1 MNYNKFDENQWTF
14 DLPDQAEENTASS
27 DNSDSGLKQ
36 VAENTSVPNRSGSGY
51 EKGKN
56 GSNKRVSRYK
66 SPGASRA
73 AASGSGGNSGE
84 EAKKKRTLFN
94 ALVSAVCIAAIILGT
109 GLATGV
115 LWPGKKYTVTVENGS
130 GSGEYRPGDDV
141 TIQADPAKD
150 GYTFIGWSVSDENV
164 ISSRYRDRDRL
175 IFEMPAEDFTV
186 TAEYTETQYTLTV
199 ENGMIEDAGNSGS
212 FTEGT
217 KIDIRA
223 DSKDGHTF
231 IKWEVTE
238 GNATF
243 NDASFQEA
251 VVTIGSED
259 TVIQAV
265 YTENKYTLS
274 IKGGTLE
281 GDKTSGSFTEGTKIT
296 VCADSKDGYTFNK
309 WEVTEGNATFNDVS
323 SQDAE
328 VTIGSEDAVIQAVYT
343 EDKYTLSIKGGT
355 IEGGKTSGSFTEG
368 TKIDIRAD
376 SKDGYEFTGWVSE
389 KGDAKITDKT
399 SPITRI
405 VTGRQASEITAKY
418 EKKEYTVT
426 VNGGSIVGGDR
437 ERSFKK
443 GETVTIVANVKKGY
457 YFSNWKVEKGNV
469 KIHDI
474 TAEQASFVSVETD
487 VVITAV
493 TKASPVLRPGWE
505 INDAFRELAGTTQA
519 VHDDKIKAVVY
530 TDETPPPGAET
541 AELAESGDPVTA
553 WFDKGIGTIFI
564 YTTANKVLLNKYSGS
579 FMYNLHALEKVNLWK
594 YDTSSVTSMTFM
606 FCGCDN
612 LTNLDLDSF
621 DTSSV
626 TDMEYMFSGCENLTN
641 LDLDSFDTSSVTDM
655 EYMFYGCENLT
666 NLDLSSFDTSSVTNM
681 WGMFWGCE
689 NLTNLDLSSFDTSS
703 VTKMCSM
710 FSGCEN
716 LTNLDLSSFDTSS
729 VTNMGN
735 MFFSCGLTELD
746 LSSFDTS
753 SVTSMRCM
761 FYNCE
766 NLTNLDLSSFGTSS
780 VTDMWGMF
788 HGCENLTNLDL
799 SSFDTS
805 SVTSMGSMFSDCENL
820 TNLDLSSFDTSSV
833 TSMRGMFF
841 SCGLRELDLSNFD
854 TSSVTDMS
862 YMFWGCNNLTNL
874 DTSNFDMS
882 SVIKKDHMFD

>member
-150 GYTFIGWSVSDENV
+150 GYTFIG
-164 ISSRYRDRDRL
+164 
-175 IFEMPAEDFTV
+175 EDFTV

-343 EDKYTLSIKGGT
+343 ENKYTLSIKGGT

-368 TKIDIRAD
+368 TKIAIRAD

-469 KIHDI
+469 KINDI
-474 TAEQASFVSVETD
+474 TAEQVSFVSVETD

-493 TKASPVLRPGWE
+493 TKASPVLRPGRE

-519 VHDDKIKAVVY
+519 VHDDIIKAVVY
-530 TDETPPPGAET
+530 TDKTPPPGAET

-564 YTTANKVLLNKYSGS
+564 NTTANKVLLNKYSGS
-579 FMYNLHALEKVNLWK
+579 FMYQLHALEKVDLWK

-606 FCGCDN
+606 FYGCD
-612 LTNLDLDSF
+612 
-621 DTSSV
+621 
-626 TDMEYMFSGCENLTN
+626 
-641 LDLDSFDTSSVTDM
+641 
-655 EYMFYGCENLT
+655 NLT
-666 NLDLSSFDTSSVTNM
+666 NLDLSSFDTSSVTDM
-681 WGMFWGCE
+681 EYMFCR
-689 NLTNLDLSSFDTSS
+689 
-703 VTKMCSM
+703 
-710 FSGCEN
+710 
-716 LTNLDLSSFDTSS
+716 
-729 VTNMGN
+729 
-735 MFFSCGLTELD
+735 CGLTELD

-753 SVTSMRCM
+753 SVTDMGCM
-761 FYNCE
+761 FDYCSGLRELNV
-766 NLTNLDLSSFGTSS
+766 SSFNTSK
-780 VTDMWGMF
+780 VTDMGWMF
-788 HGCENLTNLDL
+788 SKCSGLRELNV
-799 SSFDTS
+799 SSFNTS
-805 SVTSMGSMFSDCENL
+805 KVTD
-820 TNLDLSSFDTSSV
+820 
-833 TSMRGMFF
+833 MRGMF
-841 SCGLRELDLSNFD
+841 S
-854 TSSVTDMS
+854 
-862 YMFWGCNNLTNL
+862 GCNNLTNL

-882 SVIKKDHMFD
+882 SVIYKDYMFD

>member
-109 GLATGV
+109 GLATGE

-343 EDKYTLSIKGGT
+343 ENKYTLSIKGGT
-355 IEGGKTSGSFTEG
+355 LAGGKTSGSFTEG
-368 TKIDIRAD
+368 TKIAIRAD

-519 VHDDKIKAVVY
+519 VYDVKIEAVVY

-564 YTTANKVLLNKYSGS
+564 NTTANKVLLNKNSS
-579 FMYNLHALEKVNLWK
+579 SMFRLSALEKVDLWK
-594 YDTSSVTSMTFM
+594 YDTSGVTDMSDM
-606 FCGCDN
+606 FCGCN
-612 LTNLDLDSF
+612 
-621 DTSSV
+621 
-626 TDMEYMFSGCENLTN
+626 
-641 LDLDSFDTSSVTDM
+641 
-655 EYMFYGCENLT
+655 
-666 NLDLSSFDTSSVTNM
+666 
-681 WGMFWGCE
+681 
-689 NLTNLDLSSFDTSS
+689 
-703 VTKMCSM
+703 
-710 FSGCEN
+710 
-716 LTNLDLSSFDTSS
+716 
-729 VTNMGN
+729 
-735 MFFSCGLTELD
+735 LTELD

-753 SVTSMRCM
+753 SVTNMSDM
-761 FYNCE
+761 FNGC
-766 NLTNLDLSSFGTSS
+766 NKLT
-780 VTDMWGMF
+780 
-788 HGCENLTNLDL
+788 
-799 SSFDTS
+799 
-805 SVTSMGSMFSDCENL
+805 
-820 TNLDLSSFDTSSV
+820 
-833 TSMRGMFF
+833 
-841 SCGLRELDLSNFD
+841 ELDLSNFD
-854 TSSVTDMS
+854 TSSVTDMDS
-862 YMFWGCNNLTNL
+862 MFHGCSGLRELNISSFDTSSVTDMGWMFYNCSGLRELNVSSFNTSKVTDMRYMFSGCNNLTNL

-882 SVIKKDHMFD
+882 SVIYKDHMFD

>member
-56 GSNKRVSRYK
+56 GSNKRVFRYK

-109 GLATGV
+109 GLATGE

-343 EDKYTLSIKGGT
+343 ENKYTLSIKGGT
-355 IEGGKTSGSFTEG
+355 LAGGKTSGSFTEG
-368 TKIDIRAD
+368 TKIAVWADRADSKDGYTFKKWEVTEGNVTFDDASIQEAVVTIGSEDAVIQAVYTENKYTLSIKGGTLAGGKTSGSFTEGTKIAIRAD
-376 SKDGYEFTGWVSE
+376 SKDGYEFTGWIRE
-389 KGDAKITDKT
+389 KGDAKITDKS

-418 EKKEYTVT
+418 EEKKYTVT
-426 VNGGSIVGGDR
+426 VNGGSIAGGDR
-437 ERSFKK
+437 EGSFKK

-493 TKASPVLRPGWE
+493 TKASPVLRPGRE

-519 VHDDKIKAVVY
+519 DHDDIIKAIVY

-553 WFDKGIGTIFI
+553 WFDKGIGTVFI
-564 YTTANKVLLNKYSGS
+564 NTTANKVLLNKNSS
-579 FMYNLHALEKVNLWK
+579 SMFRLSALEKVDLWK
-594 YDTSSVTSMTFM
+594 YDTSGVTDMSDM
-606 FCGCDN
+606 FCGCN
-612 LTNLDLDSF
+612 
-621 DTSSV
+621 
-626 TDMEYMFSGCENLTN
+626 
-641 LDLDSFDTSSVTDM
+641 
-655 EYMFYGCENLT
+655 
-666 NLDLSSFDTSSVTNM
+666 
-681 WGMFWGCE
+681 
-689 NLTNLDLSSFDTSS
+689 
-703 VTKMCSM
+703 
-710 FSGCEN
+710 
-716 LTNLDLSSFDTSS
+716 
-729 VTNMGN
+729 
-735 MFFSCGLTELD
+735 LTELD

-753 SVTSMRCM
+753 SVTNMSDM
-761 FYNCE
+761 FNGCYK
-766 NLTNLDLSSFGTSS
+766 LT
-780 VTDMWGMF
+780 
-788 HGCENLTNLDL
+788 
-799 SSFDTS
+799 
-805 SVTSMGSMFSDCENL
+805 
-820 TNLDLSSFDTSSV
+820 
-833 TSMRGMFF
+833 
-841 SCGLRELDLSNFD
+841 ELDLSNFD
-854 TSSVTDMS
+854 TSSVTDMGWMFYNCSGLRELNVSSFNTSKVTDMS
-862 YMFWGCNNLTNL
+862 YMFHGCNNLTNL

-882 SVIKKDHMFD
+882 SVIYKDHMFD

>member
-343 EDKYTLSIKGGT
+343 ENKYTLSIKGGT

-368 TKIDIRAD
+368 TNVTIQADQRA
-376 SKDGYEFTGWVSE
+376 GYEFTGWISE
-389 KGDAKITDKT
+389 KGDAKITDKS
-399 SPITRI
+399 SPITQI
-405 VTGRQASEITAKY
+405 VTGRKASEITAKY
-418 EKKEYTVT
+418 EEKKYTVT
-426 VNGGSIVGGDR
+426 VTDGAGGGIYKEGHSVSIEADYR
-437 ERSFKK
+437 EGYNFDHWSINR
-443 GETVTIVANVKKGY
+443 GTVAFRDEKNEST
-457 YFSNWKVEKGNV
+457 YFNMPAEDVEIAAVYIKNNE
-469 KIHDI
+469 I
-474 TAEQASFVSVETD
+474 EWNN
-487 VVITAV
+487 VITKLVNTFTFNGIHARDIKYNGIKSFLDNSIGKDNYSIEQYREQYSSYDYFNV
-493 TKASPVLRPGWE
+493 YDYSSSFYISNTWVYYIDCAFSASHGIAKEYDQKCADIGNRILPTPWSIFLGDSVRGTLDKLGITDEMYQELKKKEIVRYKRKSGWKDIYISYKYE
-505 INDAFRELAGTTQA
+505 KEEKRESLYCE
-519 VHDDKIKAVVY
+519 VHDYKSEYYTFSLGFRNDK
-530 TDETPPPGAET
+530 
-541 AELAESGDPVTA
+541 L
-553 WFDKGIGTIFI
+553 FHIGSHI
-564 YTTANKVLLNKYSGS
+564 
-579 FMYNLHALEKVNLWK
+579 WK
-594 YDTSSVTSMTFM
+594 YK
-606 FCGCDN
+606 
-612 LTNLDLDSF
+612 
-621 DTSSV
+621 
-626 TDMEYMFSGCENLTN
+626 Y
-641 LDLDSFDTSSVTDM
+641 
-655 EYMFYGCENLT
+655 
-666 NLDLSSFDTSSVTNM
+666 
-681 WGMFWGCE
+681 
-689 NLTNLDLSSFDTSS
+689 
-703 VTKMCSM
+703 
-710 FSGCEN
+710 
-716 LTNLDLSSFDTSS
+716 
-729 VTNMGN
+729 
-735 MFFSCGLTELD
+735 
-746 LSSFDTS
+746 
-753 SVTSMRCM
+753 
-761 FYNCE
+761 
-766 NLTNLDLSSFGTSS
+766 
-780 VTDMWGMF
+780 
-788 HGCENLTNLDL
+788 
-799 SSFDTS
+799 
-805 SVTSMGSMFSDCENL
+805 
-820 TNLDLSSFDTSSV
+820 
-833 TSMRGMFF
+833 
-841 SCGLRELDLSNFD
+841 
-854 TSSVTDMS
+854 
-862 YMFWGCNNLTNL
+862 
-874 DTSNFDMS
+874 
-882 SVIKKDHMFD
+882 

>member
-84 EAKKKRTLFN
+84 EAKKRTLFN

-238 GNATF
+238 GNASF
-243 NDASFQEA
+243 NDASFKEA

-343 EDKYTLSIKGGT
+343 EKKYTLSIKGGTLAGGKTSGSFTEGTKIAIRADSKDGYTFKKWEVTEGHVTFNDVSSQYTVVTIGSEDTEIQAVYTETKYTLSIEGGT

-368 TKIDIRAD
+368 TNVIIQADQRA
-376 SKDGYEFTGWVSE
+376 GYEFTGWSSTY
-389 KGDAKITDKT
+389 GDAKITDES
-399 SPITRI
+399 SPTTQVITGKR
-405 VTGRQASEITAKY
+405 ASEITAKY
-418 EKKEYTVT
+418 EEKKYTVT
-426 VNGGSIVGGDR
+426 VTDGTGGGSYKEGRCVVIGADYR
-437 ERSFKK
+437 EGYSFDHWSINRGTVALDDEKK
-443 GETVTIVANVKKGY
+443 KCALFYMPAEAVEIVAVYIKN
-457 YFSNWKVEKGNV
+457 NEIEWNN
-469 KIHDI
+469 II
-474 TAEQASFVSVETD
+474 T
-487 VVITAV
+487 
-493 TKASPVLRPGWE
+493 
-505 INDAFRELAGTTQA
+505 ELANTFTFNGIHA
-519 VHDDKIKAVVY
+519 RDLKYNGIKSFLDNCIGSDNYSVHHSTSGNNFSIYDLSSSFFIS
-530 TDETPPPGAET
+530 
-541 AELAESGDPVTA
+541 SGDWVYDLHCSYSA
-553 WFDKGIGTIFI
+553 SHWLDIEYDQKCADIG
-564 YTTANKVLLNKYSGS
+564 NKVLPTPWTIFLGDSVRGTLDKIGITDE
-579 FMYNLHALEKVNLWK
+579 MYQELKKKEILQYERKRDWK
-594 YDTSSVTSMTFM
+594 YISIKYEYEKKEKREEIYLQAHGDY
-606 FCGCDN
+606 
-612 LTNLDLDSF
+612 DSKSEHFKLGLVFRNDKLF
-621 DTSSV
+621 DIDATI
-626 TDMEYMFSGCENLTN
+626 Y
-641 LDLDSFDTSSVTDM
+641 
-655 EYMFYGCENLT
+655 
-666 NLDLSSFDTSSVTNM
+666 
-681 WGMFWGCE
+681 
-689 NLTNLDLSSFDTSS
+689 
-703 VTKMCSM
+703 KQ
-710 FSGCEN
+710 
-716 LTNLDLSSFDTSS
+716 
-729 VTNMGN
+729 
-735 MFFSCGLTELD
+735 
-746 LSSFDTS
+746 
-753 SVTSMRCM
+753 
-761 FYNCE
+761 
-766 NLTNLDLSSFGTSS
+766 
-780 VTDMWGMF
+780 
-788 HGCENLTNLDL
+788 
-799 SSFDTS
+799 
-805 SVTSMGSMFSDCENL
+805 
-820 TNLDLSSFDTSSV
+820 
-833 TSMRGMFF
+833 
-841 SCGLRELDLSNFD
+841 
-854 TSSVTDMS
+854 
-862 YMFWGCNNLTNL
+862 
-874 DTSNFDMS
+874 
-882 SVIKKDHMFD
+882 K

>member
-109 GLATGV
+109 GLATGE

-343 EDKYTLSIKGGT
+343 ENKYTLSIKGGTLAGGKTSGSFTEGTKIAVWADRADSKDGYTFKKWEVTEGNVTFDDASIQEAVVTIGSEDAVIQAVYTENKYTLSIKGGT

-368 TKIDIRAD
+368 TNVTIQAD
-376 SKDGYEFTGWVSE
+376 EKAGYEFISWSSIS
-389 KGDAKITDKT
+389 GDAKITDES
-399 SPITRI
+399 SPITQV

-418 EKKEYTVT
+418 EEKKYTVAVTYGTGGGSYEEGYIVYIEADYREGYEFDHWSINRGTVAFRDEKNESTYFNMPAEDVEIAAVYIKNNEIEWNNVITKLVNTFYIGGIHARSITYYGIKNFLSGSIGSDNYSIIQSGPGDYFNVYDYSSDFYISPKGWEYYLTCLFSASHGIANEYDQKCADIGNRILPTHWDIFLGDSKRGTLDKIEITDEMYQELKKKENLRYKRKSDWK
-426 VNGGSIVGGDR
+426 NIYISYDYDKKEKRESIKCNAYGDYKS
-437 ERSFKK
+437 EHF
-443 GETVTIVANVKKGY
+443 T
-457 YFSNWKVEKGNV
+457 FSLVFRNDKLFM
-469 KIHDI
+469 I
-474 TAEQASFVSVETD
+474 TSH
-487 VVITAV
+487 
-493 TKASPVLRPGWE
+493 
-505 INDAFRELAGTTQA
+505 IN
-519 VHDDKIKAVVY
+519 KSK
-530 TDETPPPGAET
+530 
-541 AELAESGDPVTA
+541 
-553 WFDKGIGTIFI
+553 
-564 YTTANKVLLNKYSGS
+564 
-579 FMYNLHALEKVNLWK
+579 
-594 YDTSSVTSMTFM
+594 
-606 FCGCDN
+606 
-612 LTNLDLDSF
+612 
-621 DTSSV
+621 
-626 TDMEYMFSGCENLTN
+626 
-641 LDLDSFDTSSVTDM
+641 
-655 EYMFYGCENLT
+655 
-666 NLDLSSFDTSSVTNM
+666 
-681 WGMFWGCE
+681 
-689 NLTNLDLSSFDTSS
+689 
-703 VTKMCSM
+703 
-710 FSGCEN
+710 
-716 LTNLDLSSFDTSS
+716 
-729 VTNMGN
+729 
-735 MFFSCGLTELD
+735 
-746 LSSFDTS
+746 
-753 SVTSMRCM
+753 
-761 FYNCE
+761 
-766 NLTNLDLSSFGTSS
+766 
-780 VTDMWGMF
+780 
-788 HGCENLTNLDL
+788 
-799 SSFDTS
+799 
-805 SVTSMGSMFSDCENL
+805 
-820 TNLDLSSFDTSSV
+820 
-833 TSMRGMFF
+833 
-841 SCGLRELDLSNFD
+841 
-854 TSSVTDMS
+854 
-862 YMFWGCNNLTNL
+862 
-874 DTSNFDMS
+874 
-882 SVIKKDHMFD
+882 

>member
-109 GLATGV
+109 GLATGE

-238 GNATF
+238 GNVAI
-243 NDASFQEA
+243 NDASSQDA

-259 TVIQAV
+259 AVIQAV

-309 WEVTEGNATFNDVS
+309 WEVTEGNVTFNDASSQDAVVTIGSEDAVIQAVYSENEYTLSIKGGTLAGGKTSGSFTEGTKIAVWADSKDGYTFKKWEVTEGNATFNDVS

-343 EDKYTLSIKGGT
+343 ENKYTLSIKGGT

-368 TKIDIRAD
+368 TKVVIRAD
-376 SKDGYEFTGWVSE
+376 SKAGYTFKKWEVTEGNVTFDDASIQEAVVTIGSEDAVIQAVYTETKYTLSIKGGTLAGGKTSGSFTEGTNVIIQADQRAGYEFTGWSSTY
-389 KGDAKITDKT
+389 GDAKITDES
-399 SPITRI
+399 SPTTQVITGKR
-405 VTGRQASEITAKY
+405 ASEITAKY
-418 EKKEYTVT
+418 EEKKYTVT
-426 VNGGSIVGGDR
+426 AIRNWNAKLPRLRIAHTAGQY
-437 ERSFKK
+437 
-443 GETVTIVANVKKGY
+443 TVLQESQSA
-457 YFSNWKVEKGNV
+457 
-469 KIHDI
+469 
-474 TAEQASFVSVETD
+474 
-487 VVITAV
+487 AV
-493 TKASPVLRPGWE
+493 
-505 INDAFRELAGTTQA
+505 
-519 VHDDKIKAVVY
+519 
-530 TDETPPPGAET
+530 
-541 AELAESGDPVTA
+541 
-553 WFDKGIGTIFI
+553 
-564 YTTANKVLLNKYSGS
+564 
-579 FMYNLHALEKVNLWK
+579 
-594 YDTSSVTSMTFM
+594 
-606 FCGCDN
+606 
-612 LTNLDLDSF
+612 
-621 DTSSV
+621 
-626 TDMEYMFSGCENLTN
+626 
-641 LDLDSFDTSSVTDM
+641 
-655 EYMFYGCENLT
+655 
-666 NLDLSSFDTSSVTNM
+666 
-681 WGMFWGCE
+681 
-689 NLTNLDLSSFDTSS
+689 
-703 VTKMCSM
+703 
-710 FSGCEN
+710 
-716 LTNLDLSSFDTSS
+716 
-729 VTNMGN
+729 
-735 MFFSCGLTELD
+735 
-746 LSSFDTS
+746 
-753 SVTSMRCM
+753 
-761 FYNCE
+761 
-766 NLTNLDLSSFGTSS
+766 
-780 VTDMWGMF
+780 
-788 HGCENLTNLDL
+788 
-799 SSFDTS
+799 
-805 SVTSMGSMFSDCENL
+805 
-820 TNLDLSSFDTSSV
+820 
-833 TSMRGMFF
+833 
-841 SCGLRELDLSNFD
+841 
-854 TSSVTDMS
+854 
-862 YMFWGCNNLTNL
+862 
-874 DTSNFDMS
+874 
-882 SVIKKDHMFD
+882 

>member
-199 ENGMIEDAGNSGS
+199 ENGTIEDAGNSGS
-212 FTEGT
+212 FTKGT
-217 KIDIRA
+217 KIAVRA
-223 DSKDGHTF
+223 DSKDGYTF
-231 IKWEVTE
+231 NKWEVTE
-238 GNATF
+238 GNVAI
-243 NDASFQEA
+243 NDASSQDA

-259 TVIQAV
+259 AVVQAV

-281 GDKTSGSFTEGTKIT
+281 GDKTSGSYTEGTRIDIR
-296 VCADSKDGYTFNK
+296 ADSKDGYTFNK

-343 EDKYTLSIKGGT
+343 
-355 IEGGKTSGSFTEG
+355 
-368 TKIDIRAD
+368 TKIDILAD

-469 KIHDI
+469 KINDI
-474 TAEQASFVSVETD
+474 TAEQVSFVSVETD

-493 TKASPVLRPGWE
+493 TKASPVLRPG
-505 INDAFRELAGTTQA
+505 IVLNDAFRELAGTTQA
-519 VHDDKIKAVVY
+519 DHDDIIKAIVY

-564 YTTANKVLLNKYSGS
+564 NTTANKVLLNKYSGS
-579 FMYNLHALEKVNLWK
+579 FMYQLHALEKVDLWK
-594 YDTSSVTSMTFM
+594 YDTSSVTSMSFM
-606 FCGCDN
+606 FYGCDN
-612 LTNLDLDSF
+612 LTNLDVSSF

-626 TDMEYMFSGCENLTN
+626 TDMGCMFSRCDNLTH
-641 LDLDSFDTSSVTDM
+641 
-655 EYMFYGCENLT
+655 
-666 NLDLSSFDTSSVTNM
+666 LDLSSFDTSSVM
-681 WGMFWGCE
+681 
-689 NLTNLDLSSFDTSS
+689 
-703 VTKMCSM
+703 
-710 FSGCEN
+710 
-716 LTNLDLSSFDTSS
+716 
-729 VTNMGN
+729 
-735 MFFSCGLTELD
+735 
-746 LSSFDTS
+746 
-753 SVTSMRCM
+753 
-761 FYNCE
+761 
-766 NLTNLDLSSFGTSS
+766 
-780 VTDMWGMF
+780 DMQ
-788 HGCENLTNLDL
+788 
-799 SSFDTS
+799 
-805 SVTSMGSMFSDCENL
+805 
-820 TNLDLSSFDTSSV
+820 
-833 TSMRGMFF
+833 
-841 SCGLRELDLSNFD
+841 
-854 TSSVTDMS
+854 
-862 YMFWGCNNLTNL
+862 
-874 DTSNFDMS
+874 
-882 SVIKKDHMFD
+882 